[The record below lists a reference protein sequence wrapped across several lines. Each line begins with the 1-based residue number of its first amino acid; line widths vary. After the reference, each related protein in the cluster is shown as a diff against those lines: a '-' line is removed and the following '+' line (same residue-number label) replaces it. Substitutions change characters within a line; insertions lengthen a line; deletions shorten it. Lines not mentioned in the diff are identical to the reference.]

1 MIALRHAT
9 LQGGLILG
17 LIIFEQASPPIARAG
32 SVFFEFSD
40 SINGTAPSSNPGGG
54 SPPWLTAK
62 ITDIEDGG
70 GVQIE
75 FTSNLQGNEFID
87 NVGFNLDDTL
97 FSKKRLTIDCI
108 AGACANFSSQYSK
121 NAFSVVSGGASP
133 GGKVSGFDI
142 GFLFGNNQLK
152 GGSMATIQLL
162 AADLGRLWKT
172 KPIRAKI
179 PV

>member
-54 SPPWLTAK
+54 SPPWLTAN
-62 ITDIEDGG
+62 ITDVEDGG

-75 FTSNLQGNEFID
+75 FTLNLQGNEFID

-97 FSKKRLTIDCI
+97 FSEKRLTIDCI
-108 AGACANFSSQYSK
+108 SSPVPTFPLNTARTTFRLSAAEPAREAK
-121 NAFSVVSGGASP
+121 SVVLTLASSSAITSSKENP
-133 GGKVSGFDI
+133 WPQS
-142 GFLFGNNQLK
+142 
-152 GGSMATIQLL
+152 SS
-162 AADLGRLWKT
+162 
-172 KPIRAKI
+172 
-179 PV
+179 